1 MDDRQATLR
10 IKFTGIL
17 GVFSHV
23 DPKDP
28 RVLIVAPNGIKNAND
43 GPVAAPDDVLKTEGA
58 PKEREFASSL
68 DYEAQADGDHIYEH
82 LTELKRRGEIDGPL
96 VISNSCGLRRR
107 EPPTRAL
114 EDDPLAQVVLA
125 AVDEGIPV
133 VFGAGNHHHDELCR
147 HDPTAAEPSTIWG
160 VNSLDQVISVG
171 AVDWN
176 ESNQDPTSS
185 ETPPGPPGRPGDAS
199 GPGSSTVRRRCG
211 GSPSVGQPA
220 GSHSSKRFPSGS

>member
-28 RVLIVAPNGIKNAND
+28 RVLIVAPNGIKKAND

-199 GPGSSTVRRRCG
+199 GPGS
-211 GSPSVGQPA
+211 
-220 GSHSSKRFPSGS
+220 